1 MEVRLNPSPRTLPA
15 RADAD
20 QLRRQA
26 KELLRG
32 WRAEDAAALARAAG
46 HRLHS
51 PPRLTDAQ
59 HVIARELGQPSWPKL
74 MQATELQQAAALSDA
89 DFERRVLTLV
99 LGAGWDVPQ
108 PQRALAL
115 LATRRV
121 ESLALALVQ
130 GDLVAVQHALTP
142 AHVNQ
147 PLGPLNAPPL
157 AYAAASSLARVD
169 AHRSGLVATVCWLLA
184 QDADP
189 NTRWPDP
196 ARPDERMPVL
206 YGAVSRATC
215 YETVQTLLDA
225 GADPNDQE
233 SLYHA
238 TEQSDRRIIAA
249 LVQAGARWQGTNA
262 LYRQLDHDDLEGLRQ
277 VLSLGA
283 DVREPGPGGANP
295 LHHAILRGRSA
306 AFVELLLAHGADAS
320 QRGAHGHT
328 PAELAALLGDT
339 DTVALLAARGH
350 GTPQDPQSRFLAAC
364 AAADEAAARAHL
376 AEVPD
381 AVRRLAP
388 QALRLLPD
396 QAQRGRLASVRLMLA
411 LGWPVAAVGD
421 WQATALNQAAFRGDA
436 AMVRLL
442 LGHGARWHEKNGFG
456 GEALGSC
463 LHAATN
469 QPDPAGDYAAVFA
482 MLLADGA
489 PVPEDVDDQP
499 DALQAMLPT

>member
-26 KELLRG
+26 KELLRA
-32 WRAEDAAALARAAG
+32 WRTQDANALARAAG

-74 MQATELQQAAALSDA
+74 MQAIEVQQASALSEA

-121 ESLALALVQ
+121 SSLALALVQ
-130 GDLVAVQHALTP
+130 GDLPAVRRALRP
-142 AHVNQ
+142 AEVNASV
-147 PLGPLNAPPL
+147 GPFNAPPL

-169 AHRSGLVATVCWLLA
+169 THRADLVATVRWLLSQGA
-184 QDADP
+184 DAS
-189 NTRWPDP
+189 TRWPDP

-206 YGAVSRATC
+206 YGAVSRAAC
-215 YETVQTLLDA
+215 HDSVQALLDA

-262 LYRQLDHDDLEGLRQ
+262 LYRQLDHDNLEALRQ

-283 DVREPGPGGANP
+283 DVRERGPGGANP
-295 LHHAILRGRSA
+295 LHHAIVRGRSA
-306 AFVELLLAHGADAS
+306 AFVELLLAHGADAT
-320 QRGAHGHT
+320 QRNAHGHT

-376 AEVPD
+376 AAQPD
-381 AVRRLAP
+381 AISRLRP

-421 WQATALNQAAFRGDA
+421 WNASALNQAAFRGDA
-436 AMVRLL
+436 ALVRLL
-442 LGHGARWHEKNGFG
+442 LDQGARWHEKNGFG
-456 GEALGSC
+456 GNALGSC

-469 QPDPAGDYAAVFA
+469 QPDAAGDYAAVFA

-489 PVPEDVDDQP
+489 PMPDNVDDLP
-499 DALQAMLPT
+499 DALQAVLPP